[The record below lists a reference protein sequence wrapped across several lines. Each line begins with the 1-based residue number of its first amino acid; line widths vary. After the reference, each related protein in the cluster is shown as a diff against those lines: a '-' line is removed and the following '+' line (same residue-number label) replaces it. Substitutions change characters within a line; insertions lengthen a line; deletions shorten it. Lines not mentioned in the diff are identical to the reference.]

1 MAKTGVSP
9 PRDLGIPNP
18 FESLSLFVPTGRPRL
33 ARAMG
38 PTLKTMAGVELERT
52 HEQWAL
58 HPTLPGLFPA
68 FLGLDCGALEQHWE
82 RRGDQE
88 PEPPCRAWADAVPSP
103 GTRRGPLPQLLS

>member
-1 MAKTGVSP
+1 
-9 PRDLGIPNP
+9 
-18 FESLSLFVPTGRPRL
+18 
-33 ARAMG
+33 MG